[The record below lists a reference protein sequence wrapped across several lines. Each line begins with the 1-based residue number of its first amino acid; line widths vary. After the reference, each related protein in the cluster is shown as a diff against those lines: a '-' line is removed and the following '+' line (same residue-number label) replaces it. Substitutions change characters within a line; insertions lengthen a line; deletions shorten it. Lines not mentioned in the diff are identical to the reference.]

1 MSSNKKYWKSVE
13 ELNENSS
20 IVETLQQ
27 NEFVKE
33 IPTDEF
39 LGDKDSLESSKTTR
53 RDFLKYVGFS
63 TAAASLAACEGPV
76 IKSIPYVVQPEEIVP
91 GVANYYATTIA
102 NGFDFA
108 SVLVKTREG
117 RPIKIENN
125 TMATTNGGANARV
138 NASVLDLYDSM
149 RMQGPVKGDTYVSW
163 EDLNAEVT
171 NKLTA
176 LSGSGKQIVLLTQTF
191 ASPSTTKLIAE
202 FKQKYG
208 NVNHVVY
215 DAISES
221 AALDAY
227 QAKYNERGLANYDFS
242 KADTIVSIGAD
253 FLSDWQGGGFDS
265 GYAAG
270 RVPTNGKMSRHIQFE
285 SNMSLTGANADK
297 RVPLTPSQ
305 QKLALAKLYSEVVG
319 GSVSVDLP
327 EHIST
332 AISNAAS
339 QIKKAGSN
347 AVVVTGIQD
356 VNAQTVVLEINEYL
370 NSKAFDPAT
379 PIKTRQGNDK
389 AVNTLIA
396 DMKAGK
402 VGAIIMSGVNPLYTL
417 PNAADFAEGLA
428 QTELSVT
435 FSMKADETSTQT
447 QYIAAAPHYLESWGD
462 VELKKG
468 HFALIQPTIRP
479 LFDTKQFQDALLNW
493 TGNTMS
499 YHDYIKQTWDE
510 NILGGSSFSQA
521 LHDGIF
527 VSNGNVT
534 TSSETSAASNDD
546 KTFVG
551 GIIED
556 VAQGLGL
563 KNDDDA
569 QTEQTISAPAVS
581 GGQAARALASSVSSE
596 GFELTLYP
604 KVGMG
609 DGQQAN
615 NPWLQEFPDP
625 ITRTSWDNYLTIS
638 RADAEALG
646 LKNEHVA
653 DGALNGSYANVTV
666 NGTTLENVPV
676 MIQPGQAK
684 GSVGLAFGYGR
695 RIGLKSEMKTG
706 VNAYVLY
713 QDFNNVQNVSVTAAS
728 GMHEFAS
735 VQLHNTLMGRGDIIK
750 ETTLEIFNTKDKSV
764 WNAVPV
770 VSLNHVETPVS
781 SPEVDLWDEF
791 DRSIGH
797 HFNLSI
803 DLNACTGC
811 GACVIACH
819 AENNVPVVGKEEVRK
834 SRDMHWLR
842 IDRYYS
848 SEESFEGDN
857 EKKENIS
864 GLGSSLSEFGEMEHA
879 SENPQVA
886 FQPVMCQHCN
896 HAPCETVCPVA
907 ATSHGR
913 QGQNHMAYNRCVGT
927 RYCANN
933 CPYKVRRFNWFLY
946 SQNDE
951 FDYHMN
957 DDLGRMVLNPDVVVR
972 SRGVMEKCSM
982 CIQKT
987 QKTILDAK
995 RDGREIK
1002 DGEFQTACSAA
1013 CNNGAMV
1020 FGDINDK
1027 ESKVA
1032 KLLEDKR
1039 MYHLLEHVGTKPN
1052 VQYHTK
1058 VRNTTEA

>member
-20 IVETLQQ
+20 IVETLKQ
-27 NEFVKE
+27 NEFVEE

-39 LGDKDSLESSKTTR
+39 LGDKASLESSSTTR

-102 NGFDFA
+102 DGYDFA

-125 TMATTNGGANARV
+125 ALAAVNGSANARV
-138 NASVLDLYDSM
+138 NASVLGLYDSL
-149 RMQGPVKGDTYVSW
+149 RVQGPMKGDAAITW
-163 EDLNAEVT
+163 NEFDAQTNQKLNEV
-171 NKLTA
+171 KA
-176 LSGSGKQIVLLTQTF
+176 SGKQIVLLTQTF
-191 ASPSTTKLIAE
+191 ASPSTSSLIAE
-202 FKQKYG
+202 FAAKFG
-208 NVNHVVY
+208 NVKHVQY
-215 DAISES
+215 DAVSES

-227 QAKYNERGLANYDFS
+227 QAKYGERGLANYDFS
-242 KADTIVSIGAD
+242 KASTIVSIGAD
-253 FLSDWQGGGFDS
+253 FLGDWQGGGFDS
-265 GYAAG
+265 GYAKG
-270 RVPTNGKMSRHIQFE
+270 RVPNHGKMSRHIQFE

-297 RVPLTPSQ
+297 RVPLTATQ
-305 QKLALAKLYSEVVG
+305 QKQALAKLYTLVVG
-319 GSVSVDLP
+319 GSVSADLP
-327 EHIST
+327 E
-332 AISNAAS
+332 AVAQAVANAAA
-339 QIKKAGSN
+339 QIKSAGAN
-347 AVVVTGIQD
+347 AVVVTGLQD
-356 VNAQTVVLEINEYL
+356 VNAQTVVLEINSHL
-370 NSKAFDPAT
+370 KSKAFDPKT
-379 PIKTRQGNDK
+379 TIKTRQGNDK
-389 AVNTLIA
+389 AVAALVA

-402 VGAIIMSGVNPLYTL
+402 VGAIIMSGVNPMYSL
-417 PNAADFAEGLA
+417 PNAADFAEGLK
-428 QTELSVT
+428 QTDLSIA
-435 FSMKADETSTQT
+435 FSLKKDETSALA

-462 VELKKG
+462 VEMKKG
-468 HFALIQPTIRP
+468 YYGLTQPTIRP
-479 LFDTKQFQDALLNW
+479 LFDTRQFQEALLKWNGSA
-493 TGNTMS
+493 TT
-499 YHDYIKQTWDE
+499 YHDYIKQTW
-510 NILGGSSFSQA
+510 NTSVLGGASFSQA
-521 LHDGIF
+521 LHDGVF
-527 VSNGNVT
+527 T
-534 TSSETSAASNDD
+534 TNHSVVVETPEGAHHED

-556 VAQGLGL
+556 VAEGLGL
-563 KNDDDA
+563 KNEEEGTVETTTA
-569 QTEQTISAPAVS
+569 TS
-581 GGQAARALASSVSSE
+581 GAAAARALAGATSQ
-596 GFELTLYP
+596 GMELVFYSKT
-604 KVGMG
+604 GMG

-625 ITRTSWDNYLTIS
+625 ISRVSWDNYLTVS
-638 RADAEALG
+638 KADAESLN
-646 LKNEHVA
+646 LKNVHVA
-653 DGALNGSYANVTV
+653 TGALDGSYADVTV
-666 NGTTLENVPV
+666 NGTTLKNVPV
-676 MIQPGQAK
+676 LIQPGQAK
-684 GSVGLAFGYGR
+684 GTVGLAFGYGR
-695 RIGLKSEMKTG
+695 TEGLKEEMKTG
-706 VNAYVLY
+706 VNAFTLY
-713 QDFNNVQNVSVTAAS
+713 QDFNTVQNVTVAAAA
-728 GMHEFAS
+728 GMHEFACI
-735 VQLHNTLMGRGDIIK
+735 QLHNTLMGRGDIVK
-750 ETTLEIFNTKDKSV
+750 ETTLEIFNTKDKSH
-764 WNAVPV
+764 WNAIPV
-770 VSLNHVETPVS
+770 VSLNHEETPVT
-781 SPEVDLWDEF
+781 SPDVDLWDEF

-819 AENNVPVVGKEEVRK
+819 AENNVPVVGKEEVRR

-848 SEESFEGDN
+848 SEDSFEGDN
-857 EKKENIS
+857 EKKDNIA
-864 GLGSSLSEFGEMEHA
+864 GLGSSLTGFGEMEHPA
-879 SENPQVA
+879 DNPQVA

-946 SQNDE
+946 NGNDE

-982 CIQKT
+982 CIQMT
-987 QKTILDAK
+987 QKTVLDAK
-995 RDGREIK
+995 RDGRVIK

-1013 CNNGAMV
+1013 CSSGAMV

-1027 ESKVA
+1027 DSKVA
-1032 KLLEDKR
+1032 HLKADNR
-1039 MYHLLEHVGTKPN
+1039 MYHLLEHIGTKPN
-1052 VQYHTK
+1052 VIYQTK